1 MEAIGMPQ
9 ANELPFSARYA
20 LPAQVSENLGDVSWD
35 SVVQLSTDFQVRTE
49 EKRTKVRKLVKELQ
63 MSRLILMERISKGT
77 REGRI
82 DPKLLVDVVRLLQRC
97 EQAMEEHDI
106 DLKEFSTY
114 LYLVS
119 EKLKKEKMTR
129 HEGAGLCKIAP
140 MKEDFAR
147 LRQEKGRTAPG
158 KKNVKKK

>member
-1 MEAIGMPQ
+1 MPQ

-20 LPAQVSENLGDVSWD
+20 LPAQVSENLGDVSWE
-35 SVVQLSTDFQVRTE
+35 SVVQLSTDFQVKTG
-49 EKRTKVRKLVKELQ
+49 EKRAKVRKVIKELQ
-63 MSRLILMERISKGT
+63 MSRLILMERIRKGT

-82 DPKLLVDVVRLLQRC
+82 DPRLLVDVVRLLQRC
-97 EQAMEEHDI
+97 EEAMEEHDI

-119 EKLKKEKMTR
+119 EKLKKEKMAR
-129 HEGAGLCKIAP
+129 HEGNMSKIVP

-147 LRQEKGRTAPG
+147 LGQGRGRPASGKANG
-158 KKNVKKK
+158 KKK

>member
-1 MEAIGMPQ
+1 MEAIIMPP
-9 ANELPFSARYA
+9 ANELPFSARYS
-20 LPAQVSENLGDVSWD
+20 LPAQVSENLGDVSWE

-49 EKRTKVRKLVKELQ
+49 EKRAKVRKVIKELQ

-82 DPKLLVDVVRLLQRC
+82 DPRLLVDVVKLLQRC
-97 EQAMEEHDI
+97 EAAMEEHDI

-129 HEGAGLCKIAP
+129 HEGTGMSGIVP
-140 MKEDFAR
+140 MRESH
-147 LRQEKGRTAPG
+147 LGTGRGRAQPIKKDG
-158 KKNVKKK
+158 KKK

>member
-1 MEAIGMPQ
+1 MKAIDMPQ

-20 LPAQVSENLGDVSWD
+20 LPAQVSENLGDVSWE
-35 SVVQLSTDFQVRTE
+35 SVVQLSTDFQVRTS
-49 EKRTKVRKLVKELQ
+49 EKRAKVRKVIKELQ
-63 MSRLILMERISKGT
+63 MSRLILMERISRGT

-82 DPKLLVDVVRLLQRC
+82 DPKLLVDVVKLLQRC
-97 EQAMEEHDI
+97 EEAMEEHDI

-129 HEGAGLCKIAP
+129 HEGTGICKIAP
-140 MKEDFAR
+140 MKEDFAHLR
-147 LRQEKGRTAPG
+147 LEKVHMPSGKRDGR
-158 KKNVKKK
+158 KK

>member
-1 MEAIGMPQ
+1 MHQ
-9 ANELPFSARYA
+9 ANELPFSARYS
-20 LPAQVSENLGDVSWD
+20 LPAQVSDNLGDVSWE
-35 SVVQLSTDFQVRTE
+35 SVVQLSTDFQVRSA
-49 EKRTKVRKLVKELQ
+49 EKRTKVRKIIKELQ
-63 MSRLILMERISKGT
+63 MSRLILMERVARGT

-97 EQAMEEHDI
+97 EEAMEEHDI

-129 HEGAGLCKIAP
+129 HEGTGISKMAP

-147 LRQEKGRTAPG
+147 LRPMKRQLPQGSAAG
-158 KKNVKKK
+158 KKK

>member
-1 MEAIGMPQ
+1 MGAINMPQ

-20 LPAQVSENLGDVSWD
+20 LPVQVSENLGDVSWE
-35 SVVQLSTDFQVRTE
+35 SVVQLSTDFQVRTD
-49 EKRTKVRKLVKELQ
+49 EKRAKVRKLIKELQ

-82 DPKLLVDVVRLLQRC
+82 DPKLLVDVVKLLQRC
-97 EQAMEEHDI
+97 EEAMEDHGI

-129 HEGAGLCKIAP
+129 HEGEGLCKIAP
-140 MKEDFAR
+140 MKEDFAH
-147 LRQEKGRTAPG
+147 LKMEKKSPLS
-158 KKNVKKK
+158 VKKARKKR

>member
-1 MEAIGMPQ
+1 MPQ
-9 ANELPFSARYA
+9 SNELPFSARYA
-20 LPAQVSENLGDVSWD
+20 LPAQVSENLGDVSWE

-49 EKRTKVRKLVKELQ
+49 EKRAKVRKLVKELQ

-82 DPKLLVDVVRLLQRC
+82 DPKLLVDVVKLLQRC
-97 EQAMEEHDI
+97 EAGMEEHDI

-140 MKEDFAR
+140 MKEDFAS
-147 LRQEKGRTAPG
+147 LRAEKGKPSPSKKSG
-158 KKNVKKK
+158 KRR

>member
-1 MEAIGMPQ
+1 MPA

-20 LPAQVSENLGDVSWD
+20 LPAQVSENLGDVSWE
-35 SVVQLSTDFQVRTE
+35 SVVQLSTDFQVKTG
-49 EKRTKVRKLVKELQ
+49 EKRAKVRKLIKELQ
-63 MSRLILMERISKGT
+63 MSRLILMERVSKGT

-97 EQAMEEHDI
+97 EEAMDEHDI

-119 EKLKKEKMTR
+119 EKLKKEKMAR
-129 HEGAGLCKIAP
+129 HEGP
-140 MKEDFAR
+140 MCMAHESPMNEGFER
-147 LRQEKGRTAPG
+147 LKSGKPKLVPG
-158 KKNVKKK
+158 KKSGKKK